1 MTGPRKTTVWPRAV
15 AAAIRAPATCV
26 AEGTTSLTAFSSGWP
41 GRVRRM
47 SLVPAPTSIGEDA
60 GGLCCGGHGGG
71 RVRLRPG
78 GLSRPA
84 WARG

>member
-47 SLVPAPTSIGEDA
+47 SLVPAPTSIARTPA
-60 GGLCCGGHGGG
+60 GLRCGSHGGE
-71 RVRLRPG
+71 G
-78 GLSRPA
+78 GVSPRAA